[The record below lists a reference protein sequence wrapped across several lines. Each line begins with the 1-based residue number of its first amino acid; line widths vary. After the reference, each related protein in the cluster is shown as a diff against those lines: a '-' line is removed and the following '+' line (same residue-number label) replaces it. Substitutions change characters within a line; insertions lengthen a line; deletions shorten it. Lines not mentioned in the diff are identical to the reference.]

1 MIKRV
6 DSFVPLD
13 CPTVRGSVGEF
24 LLGKGRGLS
33 PSAVAMFEGDRL
45 TWYNKYVR
53 GIDPFPPNVH
63 RAMVGGTVFDRLYK
77 DRLVGLGLGVN
88 LESVADRL
96 RADEEVLLWDGDGT
110 IRTTVEKEFNAGI
123 WFEDEPPLDHLT
135 SGPAMLEETLRVVWD
150 GVPILCKPDYS
161 RRVGGG
167 LVIRDVKTSGWVAA
181 KVPSPPPGF
190 VWDSKTRACH
200 PSVVGLIGKGGI
212 CASRPLGFKWGLQL
226 DTYGELLNG
235 LEPASEV
242 VVEVLWVTVGR
253 RCRYAYRWASD
264 CTIIQRYKTVWDYPM
279 ERLSV

>member
-6 DSFVPLD
+6 DAFVPLD

-33 PSAVAMFEGDRL
+33 PSSVSMFEGDRL
-45 TWYNKYVR
+45 VWYNKYVR
-53 GIDPFPPNVH
+53 GIDPFPANVH

-88 LESVADRL
+88 METLADRM
-96 RADEEVLLWDGDGT
+96 RSDDEVLLWDGDYT
-110 IRTTVEKEFNAGI
+110 IRGVVEKEFNAGV
-123 WFEDEPPLDHLT
+123 WFEDEPPAT
-135 SGPAMLEETLRVVWD
+135 NYPALLEETLRVVWD

-161 RRVGGG
+161 RRMGGS
-167 LVIRDVKTSGWVAA
+167 LVIRDVKTSGWVAQ

-200 PSVVGLIGKGGI
+200 SSVVGLVDKGV
-212 CASRPLGFKWGLQL
+212 CSSRPLGFKWGLQL
-226 DTYGELLNG
+226 DTYGEILNG
-235 LEPASEV
+235 LEPALNGV

-264 CTIIQRYKTVWDYPM
+264 CTIIERYKRVWDYPM
-279 ERLSV
+279 DRLSV